1 MIHVQ
6 DLKKSFNKQLVIND
20 VSLEI
25 NKGSIYGLLGSNG
38 AGKTTLLKI
47 VSGILKQNKGTVLI
61 DEQAI
66 FENTNKKEQL
76 IFIPDQPYFFSH
88 YTVKQM
94 AEFYR
99 NFYPNWNEERFIRLQ
114 GVFKLDLK
122 SKIQQF
128 SKGMQRQVSFW
139 LALSAMP
146 DYLILDEPFDGLDV
160 VIRKKVKNLI
170 INDVA
175 EREMTVMISSH
186 NLREVEDICDHI
198 GILHNGAFIL
208 EKDLDDLKSDIH
220 KVQVAFEA
228 GLPEKTFESFEI
240 LHQEQRGTVHLLIIR
255 GERAAIDES
264 IEAKQ
269 PLIYDLLPLTL
280 EEIFVYEME
289 GIGYAIDNILV

>member
-1 MIHVQ
+1 MIHVH
-6 DLKKSFNKQLVIND
+6 DLSKSYGKNHVVNNVNLQV
-20 VSLEI
+20 

-38 AGKTTLLKI
+38 AGKTTILKMI
-47 VSGILKQNKGTVLI
+47 SGILKQQKGTILI
-61 DEQAI
+61 DDQTI
-66 FENTNKKEQL
+66 FENTQKKEQL

-88 YTVKQM
+88 YTVQQM

-99 NFYPNWNEERFIRLQ
+99 NFYPNWSQERFESLQ
-114 GVFKLDLK
+114 SIFKLDMK

-186 NLREVEDICDHI
+186 NLREIEDICDHI
-198 GILHNGAFIL
+198 GILHNGEFVL
-208 EKDLDDLKSDIH
+208 EKDLDDLKSDVH
-220 KVQVAFEA
+220 KVQIAFKEEF
-228 GLPEKTFESFEI
+228 PEQLFSEFDV
-240 LHQEQRGTVHLLIIR
+240 LHQEKRGTVHLLILKGVKDR
-255 GERAAIDES
+255 IDEV
-264 IEAKQ
+264 IAPHH

-289 GIGYAIDNILV
+289 GVGYAIENIVV